1 MNVSELKQMLDA
13 ARSIELIDIKND
25 SEKGVLLFE
34 GIKPFERGINNLHIL
49 VSVFPQVESIVED
62 DVFKE
67 IISAE
72 KNKIEIGG
80 SLNSLL
86 IEKNR
91 SPVNYLNAFALR
103 SKILSLLAEYK
114 AVKRAV
120 KMLPAPDAGENSI
133 SIKIS
138 KVRDLD
144 DLYKAAQD
152 FNIIFSQLILNEK
165 IGGSLGIKNVE
176 NGSIWLDVFVGTPL
190 AVSVIGSLTWA
201 AAVVY
206 KKVQEGRVF
215 AEYVKSLK
223 IKNDSL
229 SDMRSAQ
236 DLLLKSMIEIEARN
250 IETQY
255 FSDGNNEQL
264 ERIKNSI
271 SLLASQIEKGSE
283 VHPYLNA
290 PEDVKNLFPDMKKL
304 PQIESKIPRLSE

>member
-1 MNVSELKQMLDA
+1 MNNSELKRILESARLIENVGFEYASDRKVVRFSGLNSFRKSLDYLYSV
-13 ARSIELIDIKND
+13 RNVLPKIKEIEEDKLFQDIIQKNVDSIEVGEKPGSVDSIRIDYYIA
-25 SEKGVLLFE
+25 
-34 GIKPFERGINNLHIL
+34 
-49 VSVFPQVESIVED
+49 
-62 DVFKE
+62 
-67 IISAE
+67 IS
-72 KNKIEIGG
+72 
-80 SLNSLL
+80 
-86 IEKNR
+86 
-91 SPVNYLNAFALR
+91 LR
-103 SKILSLLAEYK
+103 SKIDSLLDHYAT
-114 AVKRAV
+114 VNRV
-120 KMLPAPDAGENSI
+120 LNFLSAPEIGENSI
-133 SIKIS
+133 SIKMS

-144 DLYKAAQD
+144 DLYKTAQD

-165 IGGSLGIKNVE
+165 IGGFLEIKNVE
-176 NGSIWLDVFVGTPL
+176 NGSVWLDVFVGTPL

-236 DLLLKSMIEIEARN
+236 DALLKSMIEIEARN

-255 FSDGNNEQL
+255 FGDGNNEQL
-264 ERIKNSI
+264 ERIKKSI
-271 SLLASQIEKGSE
+271 SLLANQIEKGSE

-304 PQIESKIPRLSE
+304 